1 MFAAGEY
8 IFDDDD
14 DDSQW
19 LRDMPSVDEI
29 IEEAIKELGFTDES
43 MRKQNLY
50 NVLVALEKKCHE
62 IYLRYEDRIRE
73 NFRRGKYGSVDSRT
87 FETSLRNARMARA
100 GQTLEK
106 LLARLLNVYGLRFSR
121 DVHYFNGEV
130 EFDYVFPDENTPFT
144 DPEHSVLVSLKRQV
158 RERWKLTVGDAY
170 ILRHK
175 YGYPTYDNIWFVAL
189 YEMPYEAVTA
199 MTPLCIR
206 VYVPDDLFDDV
217 LANVAGRLT
226 AAERS
231 RVKRF
236 SDIIN
241 DLIRIVVKKEERA
254 QPCRIELRQPEGVGR
269 TLLSY
274 TRR

>member
-1 MFAAGEY
+1 
-8 IFDDDD
+8 
-14 DDSQW
+14 
-19 LRDMPSVDEI
+19 
-29 IEEAIKELGFTDES
+29 
-43 MRKQNLY
+43 MRKENPY
-50 NVLVALEKKCHE
+50 NVLVALERKCHE
-62 IYLRYEDRIRE
+62 VYLRYETQIRE
-73 NFRRGKYGSVDSRT
+73 NFSRGKYGRVDQRD
-87 FETSLRNARMARA
+87 FETSLRNTRMARA

-106 LLARLLNVYGLRFSR
+106 LLARLLDLYDLRYSR
-121 DVHYFNGEV
+121 GVHYFNGEV

-144 DPEHSVLVSLKRQV
+144 DPEHSVLLSLKRQV

-199 MTPLCIR
+199 MTSLCMR
-206 VYVPDDLFDDV
+206 VYVPDDLFDEV
-217 LANVAGRLT
+217 FTNVASRLT
-226 AAERS
+226 AEEKN
-231 RVKRF
+231 RVRRF
-236 SDIIN
+236 SNVIN

-274 TRR
+274 IRGP